1 MADAQV
7 PPEISYGAWGR
18 SFFREA
24 VSIDRVLSAV
34 NVLAGQPVELGPLG
48 VGPGRVAR
56 VTAQGR
62 IGEAWGHRV
71 GDDPVAFAV
80 RLPVA
85 LSFTL
90 DLGVDKQVFAADLE
104 VPLLITGRAR
114 ADLTITLDIEPPR
127 PHQVVV
133 DLRATSLRAAITK
146 HAAGVQ
152 GELQRFVARY
162 VAREV
167 EKDYVLRVR
176 TIDVSAAIDRAMSS
190 LAPQRPA

>member
-1 MADAQV
+1 METPAS
-7 PPEISYGAWGR
+7 EISYAAWGR
-18 SFFREA
+18 AFFREA
-24 VSIDRVLSAV
+24 VSVERVLAAV
-34 NVLAGQPVELGPLG
+34 NVLSGQPVDLGPLG

-56 VTAQGR
+56 VTAQGA

-85 LSFTL
+85 VTFTL

-127 PHQVVV
+127 PHQIAV
-133 DLRATSLRAAITK
+133 DLRAQGLRASLTK

-176 TIDVSAAIDRAMSS
+176 TIDVSAAIDRALVT
-190 LAPQRPA
+190 LAPQRPV